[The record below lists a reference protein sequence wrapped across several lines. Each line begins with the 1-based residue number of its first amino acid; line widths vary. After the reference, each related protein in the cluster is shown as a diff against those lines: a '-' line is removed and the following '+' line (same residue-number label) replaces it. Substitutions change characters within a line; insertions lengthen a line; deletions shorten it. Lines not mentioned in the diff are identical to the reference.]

1 MKICIA
7 LLLTL
12 VSFQA
17 NAQSSDTLPVKIKN
31 LGSHWKH
38 GKVGGDL
45 WHCILVPE
53 NITKDE
59 LIAVAKALFK
69 DQPGYYRF
77 FTDDK
82 ELKAF
87 IASDAHYMDDSHALY
102 PYPEKWANKHYL
114 AMINKHPTLG
124 YLGEWALW
132 AQSLSGLKFAAS
144 PTDSLIITLGKAD
157 KPIQ

>member
-1 MKICIA
+1 MKILLA
-7 LLLTL
+7 LLLAF
-12 VSFQA
+12 SIPI
-17 NAQSSDTLPVKIKN
+17 QSETPLVKIKF

-38 GKVGGDL
+38 GEVGGQL
-45 WHCILVPE
+45 WRCILVPE
-53 NITKDE
+53 NIKKGE

-82 ELKAF
+82 ELQAF
-87 IASDAHYMDDSHALY
+87 IQADAHYGRESKYLH

-114 AMINKHPTLG
+114 AMINKHPSRG

-132 AQSLSGLKFAAS
+132 AQSLSGLKFADS
-144 PTDSLIITLGKAD
+144 PDDSVIVILGKPD
-157 KPIQ
+157 KPI